1 MTTGEAAS
9 ERGKRVI
16 DTLMTAGRELG
27 LEVQAEY
34 PVVGGRIDVVWLWRT
49 PALPEALPVAGFEVE
64 SSWRTRK
71 HLKGDYLNLLDLQ
84 PALGVIVLL
93 GEGPDVESTR
103 AFARQ
108 MVERRPGRMLIWSEA
123 DVEALASGTMRGE
136 PDREFAS
143 TLTAAEDV
151 TEMMAGS
158 VQHKGKYA
166 PLAAWLVG
174 ETRDQ
179 IEATFEDLEEVLG
192 FPLPPSARRHAA
204 YWSGGQPGSTAG
216 NAIRDA
222 GWHARSVDV
231 REGRLVLG
239 RDGR

>member
-1 MTTGEAAS
+1 MVVEEGAT
-9 ERGKRVI
+9 ERGRRVI
-16 DTLMTAGRELG
+16 DTLMTTGRELG
-27 LEVQAEY
+27 LDVKAEF

-49 PALPEALPVAGFEVE
+49 TALTEALPVAGFEVE

-84 PALGVIVLL
+84 PALGVLVLL
-93 GEGPDVESTR
+93 GEGADVESTR

-123 DVEALASGTMRGE
+123 DVEALASGAVGGK
-136 PDREFAS
+136 PDQELAGDS
-143 TLTAAEDV
+143 TRTEDILEV
-151 TEMMAGS
+151 AGS

-166 PLAAWLVG
+166 PLAMWLMSDS
-174 ETRDQ
+174 RDR
-179 IEATFEDLEEVLG
+179 IEATFEELEEVLG
-192 FPLPPSARRHAA
+192 FPLPPSARKHAA

-222 GWHARSVDV
+222 GWHARNLDV
-231 REGRLVLG
+231 RAGRLVLE
-239 RDGR
+239 RDLH